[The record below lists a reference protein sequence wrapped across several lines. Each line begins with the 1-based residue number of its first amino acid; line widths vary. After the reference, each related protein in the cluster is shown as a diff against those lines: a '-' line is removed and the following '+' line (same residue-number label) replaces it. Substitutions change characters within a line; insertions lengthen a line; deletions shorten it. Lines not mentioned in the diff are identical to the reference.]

1 MVAELVVT
9 AVVRMVE
16 VLSDSRMM
24 VVHGAV
30 LG

>member
-9 AVVRMVE
+9 AVVMMVE
-16 VLSDSRMM
+16 VLSDSRTMDA
-24 VVHGAV
+24 HGAV